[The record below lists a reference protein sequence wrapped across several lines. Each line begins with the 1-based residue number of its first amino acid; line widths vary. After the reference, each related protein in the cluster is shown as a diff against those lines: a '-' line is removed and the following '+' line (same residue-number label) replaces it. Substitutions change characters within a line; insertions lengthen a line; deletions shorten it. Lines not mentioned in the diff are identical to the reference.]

1 MISIRQIQSFV
12 CLLGGLSFCAVS
24 IHAQV
29 ELDTLKIVEQVDT
42 IFKDLPAPKTI
53 NYNPAEFIHQ
63 PRYLAKGKTFEG
75 KWWRHLFMGL
85 SSGFYGLSDKEWQ
98 KANVPFEGFIG
109 YEFSPY
115 HSLRLTGR
123 YVKLSRPETRWDL
136 NSFGV
141 DVDYMFNL
149 TNYLYGYNPYR
160 FMDISLVPGVG
171 YTFAQ
176 RADEHYGGPQ
186 AHFGVH
192 VGFNFTHNAEVFV
205 EPWAGAILDRVN
217 GSIHSGYYD
226 FIYGVKMG
234 ANFKFH
240 SAPDAASDTTN
251 HKPFF
256 EYSQGMVTIHRPSE
270 TWGTGYQISVGTWL
284 NPLVGIRA
292 GLAGRN
298 FYWAAQGTTSKNL
311 KWHSGMF
318 LGARIEALMNPLNLS
333 EKWRSSEIT
342 KKFGI
347 TLSLGGEYGWMIK
360 YGMDGVNEG
369 LRKYYYGVTAASQF
383 HYALSRR
390 TSIFIEPRVSLLKYS
405 IPYSNIDLAKS
416 YTEKEASMSMGVRLQ
431 PYTKEERFALDKD
444 YDYKFS
450 SNRLSFM
457 AAFGGA
463 RHVRTFK
470 VLGESSFN
478 LNLQA
483 GVAYEMS
490 PLTSFRLRA
499 EYLRYVF
506 NQDMAYKEY
515 APTGIHQQ
523 SALFRNT
530 HHILT
535 TKLGYMLNL
544 NNLIQGYDANRR
556 FNVFFEAGPLFSW
569 IVKRRNHF
577 SDGETIPKNTASLID
592 PNAHVNNSFGIYGG
606 IVAEYKLD
614 SHWSVLAQSEMSTH
628 FRQDFLSAPSGF
640 TSIRNNWLIQAS
652 LGAAYRLND
661 SRSQRSGDDNSDTIN
676 HKPFFEFS
684 QGMVAIHRPSKTWG
698 TGYQISVGT
707 WLNHYLGVRAGVSG
721 RNFYWGANFV
731 PTRGVKDVSKHTK
744 KLEWNAGTFMGARL
758 EALLNPLNLFENW
771 RSHNSPFSVNLSMG
785 VEAGRMIKY
794 GTNAPEGLR
803 RPYYSI
809 IGGAQFLYALSPHTD
824 IYIEPR
830 FAFNHYTLPERN
842 LSGWTG
848 YRDKE
853 LDLNFGV
860 RVQPFNRYERNQRRS
875 NYDYDFSFNRF
886 SMMAAIGGAR
896 HIRTSKIL
904 GDASFNVNLQAGVSY
919 EQSPLCSFRLRAE
932 YLRYV
937 FNQQMGYTEM
947 TSAGNLHYNGL
958 FRNTH
963 HLLMT
968 KLGYMLN
975 LNNLLQGYDAG
986 RRFNVFV
993 EAGPMF
999 SWMLNRRI
1007 HFHDDEMIS
1016 GKVVDLNNSNAN
1028 INNSFGFF
1036 GAVVAEYK
1044 LDSHWSVLAQSE
1056 MSTHFRQNFLGAHSG
1071 FTSVRNNWLVQA
1083 SVGAAYRFRDSRS
1096 GSSHDEADSDTVN
1109 HKPFF
1114 EYSQGMVDVHR
1125 SSESWG
1131 TGYQAAVG
1139 VWMNHY
1145 LGVRAGLTGRNF
1157 YWGSHTIP
1165 AVVAYDVPIHP
1176 KKTKWYA
1183 GTFIGARIEAL
1194 FNPLNLFEQWRDKN
1208 SKFSVNLSAG
1218 VEAGRLIKYGTYSTD
1233 GLRRSYY
1240 GFTGATQILYA
1251 LSRRTSVFIEPRLS
1265 FNNYT
1270 LPEENMKGWKKYTDK
1285 ELDLSLGLRI
1295 QPYAKDERKETD
1307 DDYDYSLSMRR
1318 LSLMAAVGGARQV
1331 LTEKVKGDGQFNV
1344 NAQIGVSYE
1353 FAPLCS
1359 GRLRLEYLR
1368 LGSNREMSYNVYDF
1382 TNPIRYNA
1390 LFRHTTHILSAK
1402 LGYMLNVNNLLQGYD
1417 ANRKLNIFVEAGPMM
1432 SWALSRQYHFADGE
1446 LKGGENIKMI
1456 DPNKNVNSAF
1466 GLYGSVVADYRLTP
1480 HWSVLAQSEMSGHGR
1495 KGFMQQTG
1503 FVGLRGNW
1511 LLQVSVGGAYHF

>member
-1 MISIRQIQSFV
+1 MILIRRIQRFV
-12 CLLGGLSFCAVS
+12 CVLGVFGLSAVS
-24 IHAQV
+24 VYGQV
-29 ELDTLKIVEQVDT
+29 ELDTMRIEEQVDT

-53 NYNPAEFIHQ
+53 KYNPADYIHQ
-63 PRYLAKGKTFEG
+63 PRHLAQGKPFEG

-98 KANVPFEGFIG
+98 RANVPFEGFIG
-109 YEFSPY
+109 YEFNPY

-123 YVKLSRPETRWDL
+123 YVKMSRPETRWDL

-141 DVDYMFNL
+141 DLDYMFNL
-149 TNYLYGYNPYR
+149 TNYLYGYDPYR
-160 FMDISLVPGVG
+160 FLEISLVPGIG
-171 YTFAQ
+171 YTYTH
-176 RADEHYGGPQ
+176 RLEERYSGPQ
-186 AHFGVH
+186 AHFGIH
-192 VGFNFTHNAEVFV
+192 IGFNFTHNAEVFI
-205 EPWAGAILDRVN
+205 EPWAGGIMDRVN

-240 SAPDAASDTTN
+240 PAPDAASDTIN

-256 EYSQGMVTIHRPSE
+256 EYSQGMVAFHRPSE

-284 NPLVGIRA
+284 NPYVGIRA

-298 FYWAAQGTTSKNL
+298 FYWSAHGTSSKNL
-311 KWHSGMF
+311 EWHSGMF
-318 LGARIEALMNPLNLS
+318 LGARIEALLNPLNFF
-333 EKWRSSEIT
+333 EKWRSLEIA

-369 LRKYYYGVTAASQF
+369 LRKYYFGVTAASQF

-431 PYTKEERFALDKD
+431 PYSKEEILALDKD

-450 SNRLSFM
+450 FNRFSLM

-463 RHVRTFK
+463 RHIRTSK
-470 VLGESSFN
+470 VLGDASFN

-483 GVAYEMS
+483 GASYEIS
-490 PLTSFRLRA
+490 PLTSIRLRA

-506 NQDMAYKEY
+506 NQDMSYNEY
-515 APTGIHQQ
+515 APTGTHQQ

-530 HHILT
+530 NHILT

-556 FNVFFEAGPLFSW
+556 FNVYFEAGPMFSW
-569 IVKRRNHF
+569 LVKRRVHF
-577 SDGETIPKNTASLID
+577 SDDESIPQNTASLID
-592 PNAHVNNSFGIYGG
+592 QNANVKNSLGVYGG

-628 FRQDFLSAPSGF
+628 FSKNFLSAPSGF
-640 TSIRNNWLIQAS
+640 TSVRNNWLVQAS
-652 LGAAYRLND
+652 VGAAYRFD
-661 SRSQRSGDDNSDTIN
+661 DFRSRWAGGADGDTVN
-676 HKPFFEFS
+676 HKPFFEYS
-684 QGMVAIHRPSKTWG
+684 QGMVAIHRPSETWG

-707 WLNHYLGVRAGVSG
+707 WLNHFLGVRAGFTG
-721 RNFYWGANFV
+721 RNFYWGAKSIPAVAVN
-731 PTRGVKDVSKHTK
+731 GVEVHPQR
-744 KLEWNAGTFMGARL
+744 LEWDAGTFMGARL
-758 EALLNPLNLFENW
+758 EALLNPLNLFEQW
-771 RSHNSPFSVNLSMG
+771 RSKNSPFSVNLSMG

-794 GTNAPEGLR
+794 GTYTPDGLR

-809 IGGAQFLYALSPHTD
+809 TGGAQFLYALSPRTE

-830 FAFNHYTLPERN
+830 FAFNHYTLPESN
-842 LSGWTG
+842 MSGWKG

-860 RVQPFNRYERNQRRS
+860 RVQPYNRYERRQNNS
-875 NYDYDFSFNRF
+875 DYDYDFSFNRF
-886 SMMAAIGGAR
+886 SLMAAIGGAR
-896 HIRTSKIL
+896 HIRTSKVL
-904 GDASFNVNLQAGVSY
+904 GDASFNVNLQAGVAY
-919 EQSPLCSFRLRAE
+919 EMSPLCSFRLRAE

-937 FNQQMGYTEM
+937 FNQQMAYT
-947 TSAGNLHYNGL
+947 SSGSLQQDAL

-963 HLLMT
+963 HILTT
-968 KLGYMLN
+968 KLGYLLN
-975 LNNLLQGYDAG
+975 LNNLLQGYDED

-999 SWMLNRRI
+999 SWMVKRRI
-1007 HFHDDEMIS
+1007 HFHDDETIPGTGVS
-1016 GKVVDLNNSNAN
+1016 WQDPHAN
-1028 INNSFGFF
+1028 IKNSFGLF

-1056 MSTHFRQNFLGAHSG
+1056 MSTHFRQNFLSAPSG
-1071 FTSVRNNWLVQA
+1071 FTSVRKNWLVQA
-1083 SVGAAYRFRDSRS
+1083 SVGAAYRFSDSRYR
-1096 GSSHDEADSDTVN
+1096 SSRDEADGDTVN

-1114 EYSQGMVDVHR
+1114 EYSQGMVAVHR
-1125 SSESWG
+1125 PSDTWG
-1131 TGYQAAVG
+1131 TGYQG
-1139 VWMNHY
+1139 TIGMWINHY
-1145 LGVRAGLTGRNF
+1145 FGVRAGLTGRNF
-1157 YWGSHTIP
+1157 YWGGRTIP
-1165 AVVAYDVPIHP
+1165 AVVAYDVPVHP
-1176 KKTKWYA
+1176 KKTEWYA
-1183 GTFIGARIEAL
+1183 GTFMGVRLETL
-1194 FNPLNLFEQWRDKN
+1194 FNPLNLFELWRDKN

-1218 VEAGRLIKYGTYSTD
+1218 IEAGRLIKYGTYSSE
-1233 GLRRSYY
+1233 GLRRYYY

-1251 LSRRTSVFIEPRLS
+1251 LSRRTSVFIEPRMSL
-1265 FNNYT
+1265 NNFT
-1270 LPEENMKGWKKYTDK
+1270 LPEDNMKGWKRYTDK
-1285 ELDLSLGLRI
+1285 ELDLSFGVRV
-1295 QPYAKDERKETD
+1295 QPYSKDERKENNTY
-1307 DDYDYSLSMRR
+1307 YDYSPSMSHLSV
-1318 LSLMAAVGGARQV
+1318 MAAVGGTRQV
-1331 LTEKVKGDGQFNV
+1331 ITEKVLGDGLFNV
-1344 NAQIGVSYE
+1344 NAQIGAAYE
-1353 FAPLCS
+1353 FAPLS
-1359 GRLRLEYLR
+1359 SARLRLEYLR
-1368 LGSNREMSYNVYDF
+1368 LNSNREMSYNVYDF
-1382 TNPIRYNA
+1382 TNPIEYQA

-1417 ANRKLNIFVEAGPMM
+1417 ANRKLNIFVEAGPML
-1432 SWALSRQYHFADGE
+1432 SWALSRQYQFADGE

-1456 DPNKNVNSAF
+1456 DPDKDVNNAF
-1466 GLYGSVVADYRLTP
+1466 GLFGCVVADYRLTP
-1480 HWSVLAQSEMSGHGR
+1480 HWSVLAQSEMSGQVR
-1495 KGFMQQTG
+1495 KGFLQQSG
-1503 FVGLRGNW
+1503 FTSFRRNW